1 MSGLEILGAIASS
14 IALAQAVNGTIK
26 AVNLLREIREIQKQ
40 CDGLKREV
48 GSLMW
53 FSLGQMANVEQ
64 VVTIN
69 GFIQDAKRQT
79 SQPSHSPET
88 PPQEHP
94 SVTLATRELE
104 EILQELNRVVAK
116 YQHPRKW
123 HDPKR
128 ITNKIQ
134 WAFEAKKIEELQ
146 RQAQTTKAN
155 LHTAVTFRVSS
166 MVERIDVR
174 QEVLLHSVTQHVI
187 SHVLATQ
194 GKPQNSPKL
203 LESSHLGPIRTSEPS
218 LEQHVP
224 GSDSSGASTTETLEV
239 TEVRRLSV
247 TGDRNRGTTR
257 IKEESLVK
265 VTTIQPLG
273 SRRCGTDCQCRC
285 HWSRQYNSGAWM
297 RPLLGSW
304 LVKYKA
310 AEGSCRMKCG
320 TNAGV
325 ELEYQLPRWLWTG
338 VLAFQACQGP
348 SMTCSLRPSR
358 TIPYGDDVWALVKFP
373 SALRN
378 EIKEGLVLFPNDSD
392 PEGESLME
400 HAILFD
406 CYESIEIMLELWNNL
421 LPQQGLPSNVIYRI
435 SRNFEDS
442 PELKDDEPVNSLL
455 AKARSFAERNH
466 VVGQTKVHKAVLEGA
481 GILEALKEQPWATD
495 EFDDLGWAP
504 IHSAIWIDNASALE
518 QLIAAGADINQRD
531 WRGETPL
538 ILAASFG
545 RVEMVRLLLEY
556 KECRRQINQ
565 GDIVGWTA
573 LHAAVEMASPECVCM
588 LLEAGASA
596 EKRDTN
602 GQVPLH
608 VLAGSKSDQQTAR
621 EIIRLLQDR
630 HAHLNARDKEGE
642 TPEFNAVACN
652 RLSVLRALVDAG
664 ASLSTIS
671 NRSQNILH
679 VATCDTNV
687 DTLSYLAN
695 QNLTDVDPKLKDMNN
710 RTSLDLLAWCSEATD
725 FDLINYGRRPSSEEQ
740 KAFRSLYFGL
750 LFHQLLRHMTTLQRL
765 LLAVEHEDA
774 STSSQ
779 HIATLINKSDAG
791 NRPDEVRWYRSIG
804 GYIKDDRW
812 DLVMDIVQEEYD
824 ETFEE
829 LGQVRTRMNGEAEDS
844 DSSNASSDESFS
856 DYYDEESDDYSDALS
871 ERAFTD
877 SYEEDS
883 EDTSSWERESCG
895 F

>member
-48 GSLMW
+48 
-53 FSLGQMANVEQ
+53 
-64 VVTIN
+64 VTIN

-79 SQPSHSPET
+79 NQPSHSPET

-94 SVTLATRELE
+94 SVALATRELE

-203 LESSHLGPIRTSEPS
+203 LESSHLSPIRTSEPS
-218 LEQHVP
+218 LGQHAP
-224 GSDSSGASTTETLEV
+224 GSDSSDDSTTETLEV
-239 TEVRRLSV
+239 TEVRKLSV

-257 IKEESLVK
+257 IKQESLVK

-273 SRRCGTDCQCRC
+273 SRRCERDCQCRC
-285 HWSRQYNSGAWM
+285 HWSRQYNSGAWI

-304 LVKYKA
+304 LVKYNA
-310 AEGSCRMKCG
+310 AEGSCRIKCG

-348 SMTCSLRPSR
+348 SLTCSLRPSR
-358 TIPYGDDVWALVKFP
+358 TLSYANDIWTIMEVP
-373 SALRN
+373 SVFRD
-378 EIKEGLVLFPNDSD
+378 EIKEGLVLFPDDRN
-392 PEGESLME
+392 PHGIGLIEFAILLEHYESLG
-400 HAILFD
+400 IL
-406 CYESIEIMLELWNNL
+406 LELWDNL
-421 LPQQGLPSNVIYRI
+421 LPQQGLPSRVAYQI
-435 SRNFEDS
+435 SGNITVK
-442 PELKDDEPVNSLL
+442 PELEEDKPVNSLL
-455 AKARSFAERNH
+455 TKARSFAEMNQ
-466 VVGQTKVHKAVLEGA
+466 VVGQTKVHRAVFRGA
-481 GILEALKEQPWATD
+481 RIIEALKEQPWAID
-495 EFDDLGWAP
+495 EFDDIGHAP
-504 IHSAIWIDNASALE
+504 IHQAVYLNNASVLK
-518 QLIAAGADINQRD
+518 QLIEAGADINRRD
-531 WRGETPL
+531 WKGNTPL
-538 ILAASFG
+538 IVAASLG
-545 RVEMVRLLLEY
+545 GVEMVQLLLEY
-556 KECRRQINQ
+556 GECRRQINQ
-565 GDIVGWTA
+565 RDDNGSTA
-573 LHAAVEMASPECVCM
+573 LHEAMKEASPECVRM

-596 EKRDTN
+596 EKQDESK
-602 GQVPLH
+602 QVPLH
-608 VLAGSKSDQQTAR
+608 ALARGKPDQQAAR
-621 EIIRLLQDR
+621 EIICLLQNR
-630 HAHLNARDKEGE
+630 HAHLDARDEAGH
-642 TPEFNAVACN
+642 TPAFKAVSN
-652 RLSVLRALVDAG
+652 NNLPVLRALVDAG

-671 NRSQNILH
+671 DYSQNILH
-679 VATCDTNV
+679 HAARDANV
-687 DTLSYLAN
+687 DTLSYLAS
-695 QNLTDVDPKLKDMNN
+695 QHLTDLDPKLENTSN
-710 RTSLDLLAWCSEATD
+710 RTSLDLLARCSEAD
-725 FDLINYGRRPSSEEQ
+725 HLLLINYGRRPSPEEQ
-740 KAFRSLYFGL
+740 KAFRALYFDL
-750 LFHQLLRHMTTLQRL
+750 LFHHLLRHMSTLKRL
-765 LLAVEHEDA
+765 LLAAEKGDA
-774 STSSQ
+774 SASSQ

-791 NRPDEVRWYRSIG
+791 NRPDDFKWYRSIG
-804 GYIKDDRW
+804 GYVKDERW
-812 DLVMDIVQEEYD
+812 EIVMEIIQEEYD

-829 LGQVRTRMNGEAEDS
+829 LGQVRRKMNGETVDS
-844 DSSNASSDESFS
+844 DSDASSDQSFT

-871 ERAFTD
+871 EKAFTD

-883 EDTSSWERESCG
+883 EDTSTWETESCG